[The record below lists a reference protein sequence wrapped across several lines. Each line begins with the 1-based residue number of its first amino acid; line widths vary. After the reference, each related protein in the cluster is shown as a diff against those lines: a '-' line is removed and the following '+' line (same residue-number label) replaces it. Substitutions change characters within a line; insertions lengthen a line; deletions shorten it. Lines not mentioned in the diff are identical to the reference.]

1 METVSTERLA
11 DLVDSDDEYLS
22 VAAGAPLVVIDLTTA
37 TPAADRLAPMLGG
50 LPCVLVGF
58 GEDTASTPLAAA
70 LDVVTDD
77 VGVIDTIA
85 GNIERAPVAA
95 TALALLLRGRDAR
108 SLDES
113 LVAESSAYSM
123 LQGSAEFARWRASRP
138 ANPVVDPDDV
148 VVVTRRGNTLDVLL
162 NRPNRHNAFSM
173 AMRDRLVEALRLA
186 LVDDEVDHVVLHGAG
201 RSFSSGGD
209 LDEFGSF
216 GDAAQAHGVRL
227 TRSAAR
233 LMARLAEHVECRL
246 HGACMGAGIEL
257 PAFAHRLTA
266 RSDTFFALPEVA
278 YGLVPGAGGTAS
290 LPGRIGRQR
299 TARLGL
305 TAERI
310 DAPTALAWGLIDRI
324 ED

>member
-11 DLVDSDDEYLS
+11 ELVDSDDENLS
-22 VAAGAPLVVIDLTTA
+22 VAAGSPLVVIDLTTA
-37 TPAADRLAPMLGG
+37 SAAADRLATMLSG

-70 LDVVTDD
+70 LDVVTDN
-77 VGVIDTIA
+77 VQVIDAIA
-85 GNIERAPVAA
+85 ANIERAPIAA
-95 TALALLLRGRDAR
+95 TALALLLRGRDGR
-108 SLDES
+108 SVDEA
-113 LVAESSAYSM
+113 LVAESTAYSM
-123 LQGSAEFARWRASRP
+123 LQGSAEFATWRASRP
-138 ANPVVDPDDV
+138 ARPVVDPDDV
-148 VVVTRRGNTLDVLL
+148 VVVTRIGETLDVVL
-162 NRPNRHNAFSM
+162 NRPSRHNAFSM

-186 LVDDEVDHVVLHGAG
+186 LVDDEIDRIVLSGAG

-216 GDAAQAHGVRL
+216 GDPARAHGVRL

-233 LMARLAEHVECRL
+233 LMARLSARVECRL

-257 PAFAHRLTA
+257 PAFAGQLIA
-266 RSDTFFALPEVA
+266 KPDTFFALPEVA

-324 ED
+324 EE

>member
-11 DLVDSDDEYLS
+11 ELIDSDDEHLS
-22 VAAGAPLVVIDLTTA
+22 VAAGSPLVVVDLTTA
-37 TPAADRLAPMLGG
+37 SAGADRLATVLGG

-58 GEDTASTPLAAA
+58 GEETATTPLAAA

-77 VGVIDTIA
+77 VEVVDAIA
-85 GNIERAPVAA
+85 ANIERAPLAA
-95 TALALLLRGRDAR
+95 TALALLLRGRDGR
-108 SLDES
+108 TVDEA

-123 LQGSAEFARWRASRP
+123 LQGSSEFAAWRASRP
-138 ANPVVDPDDV
+138 ARPVVDPDDV
-148 VVVTRRGNTLDVLL
+148 VVVTRTGDTLEVVL
-162 NRPNRHNAFSM
+162 NRPTRHNAFSM

-186 LVDDEVDHVVLHGAG
+186 LVDDEIDHVVLRGNG

-216 GDAAQAHGVRL
+216 GDAARAHGVRL

-233 LMARLAEHVECRL
+233 LMARLAGRIECRL

-257 PAFAHRLTA
+257 PAFAGQLIA
-266 RSDTFFALPEVA
+266 RPDAFFALPEVA

-290 LPGRIGRQR
+290 LPRRIGRQR
-299 TARLGL
+299 TARMAL
-305 TAERI
+305 TAERV
-310 DAPTALAWGLIDRI
+310 DAPTALTWGLIDRI
-324 ED
+324 DD

>member
-11 DLVDSDDEYLS
+11 EMVDGDDEHLS
-22 VAAGAPLVVIDLTTA
+22 LAAGAPLVVVDLTTA
-37 TPAADRLAPMLGG
+37 SPTADRLVPFFGG

-58 GEDTASTPLAAA
+58 GEDVATTPLAAG

-77 VGVIDTIA
+77 VEVIDAIVA
-85 GNIERAPVAA
+85 NVEHAPVAA
-95 TALALLLRGRDAR
+95 TALALLLRGRDGR
-108 SLDES
+108 SVDEA
-113 LVAESSAYSM
+113 LVAESTTYSM
-123 LQGSAEFARWRASRP
+123 LQGSAEFAAWRASRP
-138 ANPVVDPDDV
+138 ARPVVDPDDV
-148 VVVTRRGNTLDVLL
+148 VLVTRRGDTLDVVL
-162 NRPNRHNAFSM
+162 NRPSRHNAFSI

-186 LVDDEVDHVVLHGAG
+186 LVDDEIKQVVVRGEG

-216 GDAAQAHGVRL
+216 GDAGRAHGVRL

-233 LMARLAEHVECRL
+233 LMARLSPRVECRL

-257 PAFAHRLTA
+257 PAFAGSLVA
-266 RSDTFFALPEVA
+266 RPDAFFALPEVA

-290 LPGRIGRQR
+290 LPRRIGRQR

-324 ED
+324 DD